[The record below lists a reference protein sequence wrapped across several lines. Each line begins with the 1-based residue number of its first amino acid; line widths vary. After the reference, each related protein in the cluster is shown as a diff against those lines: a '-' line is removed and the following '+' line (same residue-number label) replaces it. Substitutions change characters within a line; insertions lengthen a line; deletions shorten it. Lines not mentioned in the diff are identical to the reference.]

1 MVIKTIRNNGI
12 TSSLAAQQYQ
22 TLLRA
27 ILELLKKVHNVREKM
42 RVSEEISLFMMIGFM
57 QYGET

>member
-1 MVIKTIRNNGI
+1 LVIKTIRNNGI